1 MPGPFDDPY
10 DFTSTARKVLEHDR
24 LMRETLKSLAGPDRT
39 ALALQASLQR
49 TEIDRFVQGFGGI
62 EGLRDY
68 MARAS
73 EAQRAFATAFPP
85 DRLKALQGGMAQHTM
100 LASSVGRDLALL
112 AQTVGS
118 ARSAFAQLR
127 TMPDAAALASA
138 GFTARSAEFKAA
150 LAAGPRIK
158 TDWASVAMPTVSVAA
173 LAELGGFTA
182 RIRSA
187 PPSDE
192 RRVVEVAEQF
202 GDFDAAFADAESAGE
217 EDEREAVYTAAG
229 RNATLVAF
237 PSRAYPSVLVAA
249 GWVADYLPPPPPLL
263 VSGAVCEGASHDPA
277 DGATIAAVEGHLR
290 HFVDSALTARSGS
303 GWPTTFV
310 HADKLAEWRR
320 RQAASVS
327 KGYPELA
334 PIYYADF
341 QDLLDIIKRKD
352 LWGEVFGAVFGP
364 RPLFEATMTRL
375 HSIRI
380 ELAHARPLTNTARLR
395 LEVEANSVFAA
406 LGVLKDPS

>member
-10 DFTSTARKVLEHDR
+10 DLASTARKVLAHDR
-24 LMRETLKSLAGPDRT
+24 LMRETLGSLGGADRT

-49 TEIDRFVQGFGGI
+49 TEIDRFVQGFGGV
-62 EGLRDY
+62 EGLREY

-85 DRLKALQGGMAQHTM
+85 ERLKALQEGMAQHA
-100 LASSVGRDLALL
+100 LIASSVGRDLALL

-118 ARSAFAQLR
+118 APSAFARLQEL
-127 TMPDAAALASA
+127 PNAAALASA
-138 GFTARSAEFKAA
+138 GLASRSAELQTA
-150 LAAGPRIK
+150 LAAGTRLD
-158 TDWASVAMPTVSVAA
+158 TAWASVAMPSVSIGA
-173 LAELGGFTA
+173 LAELGAFT
-182 RIRSA
+182 IRVRST
-187 PPSDE
+187 PPTDE

-202 GDFDAAFADAESAGE
+202 GDFDAAFPNAESACE
-217 EDEREAVYTAAG
+217 EDEREAVYTDAG

-237 PSRAYPSVLVAA
+237 PSRTYQSVLVAA
-249 GWVADYLPPPPPLL
+249 GWVPNYLPPPPPLL
-263 VSGAVCEGASHDPA
+263 ATGAPCEDASHDPA
-277 DGATIAAVEGHLR
+277 DSATIMAVEAHLR
-290 HFVDSALTARSGS
+290 HFVNEALTARSGPD
-303 GWPTTFV
+303 WTTTLV
-310 HADKLAEWRR
+310 HRDKVTEWRR

-327 KGYPELA
+327 KGNPALA

-352 LWGEVFGAVFGP
+352 LWGEIFGTVFGS

-375 HSIRI
+375 HAIRL

-406 LGVLKDPS
+406 LGVLSG